1 VRLAFNATA
10 LLSPLTGIGHYSL
23 HLAEELLKRQ
33 NIESHF
39 FYGAFWDRQLHAR
52 PSPIAKS
59 LPWLRRHVPYSYQL
73 RRLVQ
78 NISFG
83 HGARRGH
90 FDVYHDPNI
99 IPLCFDGRTVV
110 TVHDLSWI
118 RHPEAHPVERVKAM
132 NRYFAAGLAQA
143 DRIITDSVFVKQ
155 ELVDVTGVAAER
167 ISAIP
172 LGVEALFAPM
182 SPADTQ
188 SVLNRHGLIHGRY
201 FLAVGTLEPRKN
213 LKAALLAYQ
222 KLPAATRQHLPLVLI
237 GMKGWHMSALEKQM
251 QPLESAGQLRQLGYL
266 SRPDLATVMAG
277 ATALIY
283 PSIYEGFGLP
293 PLEAMACGVPV
304 ICANNSSLPEVVGN
318 AGLLVDPHDES
329 SLAQMMQQ
337 LADDDVLRSSLAER
351 AMERAA
357 QFTWARCA
365 EQTIDVYRSLAGT
378 GKAS

>member
-1 VRLAFNATA
+1 MRLAFNATA

-23 HLAEELLKRQ
+23 HLAQELLKCQ
-33 NIESHF
+33 SIESHF
-39 FYGAFWDRQLHAR
+39 FYGAFWDKRLHAR

-59 LPWLRRHVPYSYQL
+59 LPWLRRHLPYSYQL
-73 RRLVQ
+73 RRLAQ

-83 HGARRGH
+83 QQARRSH

-99 IPLCFDGRTVV
+99 IPLRFSGRTVV

-118 RHPEAHPVERVKAM
+118 RHPETHPVERVRAM
-132 NRYFAAGLAQA
+132 NRYFSAGLAQA
-143 DRIITDSVFVKQ
+143 DRVITDSVFVKQ
-155 ELVDVTGVAAER
+155 ELVDVMGVAAER

-172 LGVEALFAPM
+172 LGVEALFNPM
-182 SPADTQ
+182 QAADTYP
-188 SVLNRHGLIHGRY
+188 LLERHGLKHGRY

-213 LKAALLAYQ
+213 LMVALRAYQ
-222 KLPAATRQHLPLVLI
+222 KLPAATRQHFPMVLI
-237 GMKGWHMSALEKQM
+237 GMNGWHMSALQKQM
-251 QPLESAGQLRQLGYL
+251 QQLESAGQLRQLGYL

-304 ICANNSSLPEVVGN
+304 ICANNSSLPEVVGD

-329 SLAQMMQQ
+329 SLAQMMLQ
-337 LADDDVLRSSLAER
+337 LADDDSLRSSLAER
-351 AMERAA
+351 ARERAT

-365 EQTIDVYRSLAGT
+365 EQTIDVYRSLT
-378 GKAS
+378 ETEKAF